1 MKKFTVRAAVAALAL
16 TLVLPLASCGSNEPC
31 ADCGRTPTKGYHND
45 YTGET
50 EYYCDSCSHG
60 RCAFCSNQATRSMT
74 ALGQVAFVCDD
85 CYGELH
91 GN

>member
-1 MKKFTVRAAVAALAL
+1 MKKIAILTIAAAL
-16 TLVLPLASCGSNEPC
+16 TLALAACGSNEPC
-31 ADCGRTPTKGYHND
+31 ANCGRTPTKAYKND

-50 EYYCDSCSHG
+50 EYYCDDCSHG
-60 RCAFCSNQATRSMT
+60 RCAFCSDQATRSMT

-85 CYGELH
+85 CYDTLH

>member
-1 MKKFTVRAAVAALAL
+1 MKKIAIATIAAAL
-16 TLVLPLASCGSNEPC
+16 TLALAACGSNEPC
-31 ADCGRTPTKGYHND
+31 ADCGQTPTKGYKND

-50 EYYCDSCSHG
+50 EYYCDRCAYDD
-60 RCAFCSNQATRSMT
+60 CAFCSDKATRSMT

-85 CYGELH
+85 CYDTLR